1 MGLNKALYPRHVLRD
16 CSTLSSGSWHWHQ
29 AAEQPQHCDTAPW
42 YGILLFR
49 AMELRERTAAHK
61 TAQAHGGLISKCV
74 QSTQKLKQSLMFL
87 QLRVF
92 LPSCAALAVDS
103 FRVVVVRG
111 GAHAVQ
117 GRAACVAHGGDHP
130 ERVSGEAARLDARNT
145 GTAQL
150 SYEPYTPRDRRPT
163 QNDALVRLTFCASWF
178 RSLKC

>member
-1 MGLNKALYPRHVLRD
+1 MYFVIV
-16 CSTLSSGSWHWHQ
+16 Q
-29 AAEQPQHCDTAPW
+29 
-42 YGILLFR
+42 LFR
-49 AMELRERTAAHK
+49 LDLGTGTKRQSSRSTVTLHPGTVSFCSEQWSSWERTAAHK